1 MRKNDLRKVI
11 KESFDESFLGF
22 GKNNEKDAKKAVEV
36 VFNHFKE
43 SRNQNLHMIDLF
55 LNGADTLIGYK
66 IETINDVF
74 DAVKGTKCER
84 DFKMFTDNL
93 NKVYRNEL
101 PDDVSAHNSWEL
113 KKMKISENG
122 LYLEY
127 LERCLD
133 KNDDSKSDEE
143 LDEGSARNQTNRRG
157 KNLKPANYPWIRES
171 FEEAFE
177 KEVKCNNCGGE
188 IEHLE
193 IRPHKNDF
201 ISSCKECGAKETAT
215 EIEIEMEEGNS
226 RSQTNRR
233 GKNKKPSN
241 YPYKKR

>member
-1 MRKNDLRKVI
+1 MKKNDLRKVI

-22 GKNNEKDAKKAVEV
+22 GKNNEKDAKKA
-36 VFNHFKE
+36 
-43 SRNQNLHMIDLF
+43 I
-55 LNGADTLIGYK
+55 DTLIGYK

-93 NKVYRNEL
+93 NKVYRDEL
-101 PDDVSAHNSWEL
+101 PDDVSAHNYWEL

-143 LDEGSARNQTNRRG
+143 IEEGSARNQTNRRG

-171 FEEAFE
+171 LEGMFKKE
-177 KEVKCNNCGGE
+177 KEVKCSKCGSDEVESVEG
-188 IEHLE
+188 
-193 IRPHKNDF
+193 KNDF
-201 ISSCKECGAKETAT
+201 ISVCKECGARES
-215 EIEIEMEEGNS
+215 EIEIEEGNS
-226 RSQTNRR
+226 RSQSNRR